1 MECLS
6 KIKSKCV
13 FRSHFIDTIFAY
25 NVVLNHIKECKSGC
39 TPDMA
44 LEEYL
49 RRIIYLPKYS
59 GTTSIGLCELAR
71 KYEKLGASTK
81 LVRRFFILSADL
93 KMLCRRTDLEPEEFI
108 EGAFVLFNDI
118 DRDHEYDIT
127 SGVIKYFHSTG
138 TFWNHFYDRIQEYKN
153 DSKFSKL
160 DYIVKYTEIIGMTM
174 IMGS

>member
-1 MECLS
+1 MRS
-6 KIKSKCV
+6 KGE
-13 FRSHFIDTIFAY
+13 FRSHFIDTSFAY
-25 NVVLNHIKECKSGC
+25 NMVFNHIKECESGC

-49 RRIIYLPKYS
+49 KRITYLPKYS

-81 LVRRFFILSADL
+81 LVRRFFILSANL

-118 DRDHEYDIT
+118 DRDHEYGIT
-127 SGVIKYFHSTG
+127 SGVIKYFQGTG
-138 TFWNHFYDRIQEYKN
+138 TFWNHFYDKIQEYKN
-153 DSKFSKL
+153 NSKFSEL
-160 DYIVKYTEIIGMTM
+160 DYIVKYTEIIGMAM
-174 IMGS
+174 IMDS